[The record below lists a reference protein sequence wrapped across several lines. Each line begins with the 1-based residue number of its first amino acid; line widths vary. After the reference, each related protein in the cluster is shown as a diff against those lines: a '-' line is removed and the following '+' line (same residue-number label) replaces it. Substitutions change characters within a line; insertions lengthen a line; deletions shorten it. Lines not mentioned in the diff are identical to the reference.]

1 MNKFVYTTAIR
12 KMRSIKARI
21 KIIQGSSSAGK
32 TFGIIPILINE
43 AINNSLITISIVSES
58 LPHLRRGAIKDFLTI
73 MKITNR
79 YIDSHWNKTNS
90 TYTFANGSVLE
101 FFSVED
107 DTKLRGAR
115 RNILYVNECNNISYP
130 AYTQLAMRT
139 DGAIWLDF
147 NPTHKFW
154 IEEILDEGEAERII
168 LTYKDNEALQQTII
182 DFLESKRILALTS
195 DYWKNWCR
203 VYLDG
208 LVGSLEGVIFNDY
221 KVLDRLPIEA
231 ELIAYGTDFG
241 FSNDP
246 STVTGV
252 YRYNG
257 EIILDEVIYQK
268 GLLTSQLAKLMKENE
283 VIGNV
288 FCDSA
293 DPRSIA
299 ELRTFGI
306 SAYAVKKTADS
317 ILYGINLMQSYK
329 LNVTKR
335 STNLLHE
342 LDNYKWA
349 EDKENNKLNRPI
361 DNFNHCIDG
370 IRYVFLM
377 RLQHKSSI
385 PMVSF

>member
-1 MNKFVYTTAIR
+1 
-12 KMRSIKARI
+12 
-21 KIIQGSSSAGK
+21 
-32 TFGIIPILINE
+32 
-43 AINNSLITISIVSES
+43 
-58 LPHLRRGAIKDFLTI
+58 
-73 MKITNR
+73 MKVTNR

-90 TYTFANGSVLE
+90 IYTFGNGSYIE

-107 DTKLRGAR
+107 DSKLRGAR
-115 RNILYVNECNNISYP
+115 RNCLYINEANNISYA

-139 DGAIWLDF
+139 DGDIWLDY

-154 IEEILDEGEAERII
+154 VEEILDEGESERII
-168 LTYKDNEALQQTII
+168 LTYKDNEALSLTVIN
-182 DFLESKRILALTS
+182 FLESKRALAKTS
-195 DYWKNWCR
+195 SYWENWCK

-208 LVGSLEGVIFNDY
+208 QVGSLEGVIFNDY
-221 KVLDRLPIEA
+221 KVLDRLPEEA
-231 ELIAYGTDFG
+231 ELIAFGVDFG

-257 EIILDEVIYQK
+257 EIILDELIYQK
-268 GLLTSQLAKLMKENE
+268 GLLTNQLAKLMKEKG

-306 SAYAVKKTADS
+306 SSYPVKKAADS

-335 STNLLHE
+335 STNLINE

-377 RLQHKSSI
+377 RLQHKSST